1 MLNALESYEFEGNPV
16 RVVMIEREPWFVAS
30 DMAKILGYRDAP
42 RMTRLLEEDEKGTH
56 IVGTLGGDQQMNVIS
71 EGGMWCA
78 IFNSRRPEAVRVRR
92 WVTGEVL
99 PAIRRTGRYEL
110 FDPDPP
116 QVPQLPSPAIDDAE
130 LGKLNTAIGIMR
142 EARQIWGRED
152 CREIWIKIGLPA
164 PLAEAAGGPDDPL
177 AQTVA
182 GLVNGRES
190 ITITELCKLT
200 GLAHDMRTSLK
211 LGSVLRLLG
220 WASRNEKVAAG
231 MTARVWRRI
240 PRVIH
245 AADGGEA

>member
-1 MLNALESYEFEGNPV
+1 MLNALESYQFDETPV
-16 RVVMIEREPWFVAS
+16 RVILIENDPWFVAG
-30 DMAKILGYRDAP
+30 DVAAVLGYRDGP
-42 RMTRLLEEDEKGTH
+42 TMTRNLDDDEKGTH
-56 IVGTLGGDQQMNVIS
+56 IVCTLGGDQQMNVIS
-71 EGGMWCA
+71 ESGLYAA
-78 IFNSRRPEAVRVRR
+78 IFKSRREEAQRFRR

-182 GLVNGRES
+182 GLINGRES

>member
-1 MLNALESYEFEGNPV
+1 MLNALESYQFDENPV
-16 RVVMIEREPWFVAS
+16 RVVLIDSEPWFVAG
-30 DMAKILGYRDAP
+30 DVAKVLGYAQAAF
-42 RMTRLLEEDEKGTH
+42 MTRHLDEDEKGLH
-56 IVGTLGGDQQMNVIS
+56 IVQTLGGDQQMNVIS
-71 EGGMWCA
+71 ESGLYAA
-78 IFNSRRPEAVRVRR
+78 IFKSRREEAQRFRR

-110 FDPDPP
+110 FEGDPAPAAA
-116 QVPQLPSPAIDDAE
+116 LPSPAIDDAE

-164 PLAEAAGGPDDPL
+164 PMADAVAQADDPL
-177 AQTVA
+177 ADKVAELVKGRDAVTV
-182 GLVNGRES
+182 R
-190 ITITELCKLT
+190 ELCQMT
-200 GLAHDMRTSLK
+200 GMVHDMRTSLK

-220 WASRNEKVAAG
+220 WASANEKVGAG

-245 AADGGEA
+245 GTSGEA